1 MADNNPI
8 ATPEYNLTGEYTGKK
23 VRIGIVGAG
32 NISETHLHSYKEVP
46 EVEIVA
52 ICDIDEKRVK
62 MTADRFGIE
71 KRYLSIEEMIAA
83 EELDAVDICV
93 WNCNHAK
100 CAIYALEHNLNVIC
114 EKPMATT
121 VAECEAMKAAAEKSG
136 KVLMLAF
143 VRVFTNETEIVE
155 DYKEEIGDIYFAKM
169 AVCRRHGAPGGW
181 FCDSARSGGGPVI
194 DLAVHVLSQI
204 YFNLGRVKPV
214 SVYAMTNKAIGNRPN
229 LKNKVTYTPYPS
241 KFDTGIID
249 TEDMG
254 TALVRF
260 ENDAVIEVTA
270 SYDMHMSVGESAFEI
285 YGTKG
290 GMRMVNGKN
299 PILFTDIND
308 RMVNMEIEL
317 PAQPRKPFV
326 EELKHF
332 ADCVLNGTECKTTA
346 DDGIN
351 ITKILTAIYESAKTK
366 HEVIL

>member
-8 ATPEYNLTGEYTGKK
+8 ATPEHKIGEEYTGKK

-46 EVEIVA
+46 QVEVVA
-52 ICDIDEKRVK
+52 ICDIDENRVK
-62 MTADRFGIE
+62 MTADSFGIE

-100 CAIYALEHNLNVIC
+100 CAIYALEHNLHVIC

-121 VAECEAMKAAAEKSG
+121 VEECEAMKAAAEKSG
-136 KVLMLAF
+136 KVLMMAF
-143 VRVFTNETEIVE
+143 VRVFMDATEIVE
-155 DYKEEIGDIYFAKM
+155 DYKDQLGDIYFAKM
-169 AVCRRHGAPGGW
+169 SVCRRHGAPGGW

-214 SVYAMTNKAIGNRPN
+214 SVYAMTNNAIGNRPN

-241 KFDTGIID
+241 KFDTGVID
-249 TEDMG
+249 TEDFG

-270 SYDMHMSVGESAFEI
+270 SYDMHMIPEGSFEI

-290 GMRMVNGKN
+290 GIRMADGKN
-299 PILFTDIND
+299 PVLFTDIND
-308 RMVNMEIEL
+308 RMVNMEIEY
-317 PAQPRKPFV
+317 PAKLKKPFV

-332 ADCVLNGTECKTTA
+332 ADCVLNGTECRTTA

>member
-8 ATPEYNLTGEYTGKK
+8 ATPEHKIGSEYTGKK

-46 EVEIVA
+46 QVEVVA
-52 ICDIDEKRVK
+52 ICDIDENRVK
-62 MTADRFGIE
+62 MTADSFGIE

-83 EELDAVDICV
+83 EELDAVDVCV

-100 CAIYALEHNLNVIC
+100 CAIYALEHGLNVIC

-136 KVLMLAF
+136 KVLMMAF
-143 VRVFTNETEIVE
+143 VRVFTNETDIVE
-155 DYKEEIGDIYFAKM
+155 EYKEELGDIYYAKM
-169 AVCRRHGAPGGW
+169 SVCRRHGAPGGW

-194 DLAVHVLSQI
+194 DLAVHALSQI

-241 KFDTGIID
+241 KFDNGVID
-249 TEDMG
+249 TEDFG
-254 TALVRF
+254 VALVRF
-260 ENDAVIEVTA
+260 ENGAVIEVEA
-270 SYDMHMSVGESAFEI
+270 SYDMHMEPEGSFDI

-290 GMRMVNGKN
+290 GIRMADGKN
-299 PILFTDIND
+299 PVLYTDIKD
-308 RMVNMEIEL
+308 RMVNMEIVR
-317 PAQPRKPFV
+317 PAQVRKPFV
-326 EELKHF
+326 EELTHF
-332 ADCVLNGTECKTTA
+332 ADCVLNGTPCKTTA